1 MISRLKQGGLFGF
14 LAASFVIVGAI
25 ASLVVLLVVLP
36 TLESSVRDD
45 RVNRQQDR
53 VARIL
58 RDEGVKAARGF
69 LTEVEAENMLQRLA
83 VTLPGEVRLI
93 GSRGAITSSVGPSYL
108 PDVPSGEVELVLKTG
123 QVVSGRFTD
132 SDQDVVHVA
141 APVALP
147 GGTPRYVLEA
157 AVPVQVST
165 GDVGVIRRRI
175 FLAIVAVLL
184 FAAVAGLLFG
194 RFLVGRIGALARTAQ
209 TLAKGDLS
217 ARARGSSPRELSML
231 GDSLNIMAARLDAL
245 VAETRAERDRAQ
257 GLVASLFEGV
267 LAVGAD
273 GEVTVANEAA
283 RRYLSLPQGAQAMRL
298 DDLPREVAQ
307 VAREVLAGQRPS
319 VVAEVA
325 LPSGTELAVTVV
337 TPHDQAAGVVV
348 TMREVTEQRRL
359 ERARRELVA
368 NVSHELKTPVSAIRG
383 FLELMEDGRLPEER
397 REEFLDLMSGEV
409 ARLERLIEEQL
420 ELARVDSGTL
430 PLGLVPTDL
439 GALAEGI
446 GESRRALAA
455 RDGVQVHVDVPDE
468 PVVVDVDGARI
479 EQIALILADN
489 ALRHTPPQGRV
500 TITVRGYGDVAT
512 LSVTD
517 TGEGIPCDAQPF
529 VFDRYYQA
537 DPSREGSGAGLGLA
551 IARGLARAHGGDL
564 TLTSTPGVGSSF
576 VLRLPL
582 AGGVDADAPQP
593 AGVGEGDVGISAR

>member
-1 MISRLKQGGLFGF
+1 MIARLKQGGLFGF

-58 RDEGVKAARGF
+58 RDEGVKAAKRGF
-69 LTEVEAENMLQRLA
+69 LTEVEAQSLLQNLA

-93 GSRGAITSSVGPSYL
+93 GSRGAITSTPVGPSYL
-108 PDVPSGEVELVLKTG
+108 PDRPSGEVELVLKTG
-123 QVVSGRFTD
+123 QVVSGRFTN
-132 SDQDVVHVA
+132 SNQDVVHVA

-147 GGTPRYVLEA
+147 GEAPRYVLEA

-165 GDVGVIRRRI
+165 GDVGVVRRRI

-184 FAAVAGLLFG
+184 FAALAGLLFG

-209 TLAKGDLS
+209 TLAQGDLS

-307 VAREVLAGQRPS
+307 VAREVLAGERPS

-397 REEFLDLMSGEV
+397 REEFLDLMCGEV

-479 EQIALILADN
+479 EQIALILTDN

-512 LSVTD
+512 MSVTD
-517 TGEGIPCDAQPF
+517 TGEGIPHDAQPF

-582 AGGVDADAPQP
+582 VATVDADAPQP
-593 AGVGEGDVGISAR
+593 AGVGEG

>member
-1 MISRLKQGGLFGF
+1 MIARLKQGGLFGF
-14 LAASFVIVGAI
+14 LAASFVVVGAI
-25 ASLVVLLVVLP
+25 SSLVVLLVVLP

-45 RVNRQQDR
+45 RLNRQQDR
-53 VARIL
+53 VTGIL
-58 RDEGVKAARGF
+58 REASAKAAAGF
-69 LTEVEAENMLQRLA
+69 ADQAGADAFLESIAA
-83 VTLPGEVRLI
+83 GLPGQVRI
-93 GSRGAITSSVGPSYL
+93 VTRGGGIPSSAGPNYL
-108 PDVPSGEVELVLKTG
+108 PARVSGDVDLVLGLG
-123 QVVSGRFTD
+123 QVVSGRFTVGG
-132 SDQDVVHVA
+132 QDVVHVT
-141 APVALP
+141 APVAAP
-147 GGTPRYVLEA
+147 GEPPIAVLEA
-157 AVPVQVST
+157 AVPVDASI
-165 GDVGVIRRRI
+165 GEVGVIRRRI

-184 FAAVAGLLFG
+184 LAATAGLLLA
-194 RFLVGRIGALARTAQ
+194 RFIVGRIGALARTAHS
-209 TLAKGDLS
+209 LAQGDLS

-231 GDSLNIMAARLDAL
+231 GDSLNSMATRLDAL

-257 GLVASLFEGV
+257 GLVTSLTEGV

-283 RRYLSLPQGAQAMRL
+283 RRYLNLPDGDLAIRV
-298 DDLPREVAQ
+298 DDLPREVVG
-307 VAREVLAGQRPS
+307 VAREVMNGERES
-319 VVAEVA
+319 VMTEVV
-325 LPSGTELAVTVV
+325 LPSGTELALTVV

-383 FLELMEDGRLPEER
+383 FLELMEDERLPDDR

-430 PLGLVPTDL
+430 PLEREATDL
-439 GALAEGI
+439 RALVEGI
-446 GESRRALAA
+446 GESRRALAE

-468 PVVVDVDGARI
+468 PVVVHIDGARI

-489 ALRHTPPQGRV
+489 ALRHTPAGGRV
-500 TITVRGYGDVAT
+500 TLTVRGYGDVAT
-512 LSVTD
+512 LTVTD
-517 TGEGIPCDAQPF
+517 TGEGIPHAAQPF

-564 TLTSTPGVGSSF
+564 SLTSAPGVGSSF
-576 VLRLPL
+576 LLRLPL
-582 AGGVDADAPQP
+582 TAATPEDGPQP
-593 AGVGEGDVGISAR
+593 AGIAQS